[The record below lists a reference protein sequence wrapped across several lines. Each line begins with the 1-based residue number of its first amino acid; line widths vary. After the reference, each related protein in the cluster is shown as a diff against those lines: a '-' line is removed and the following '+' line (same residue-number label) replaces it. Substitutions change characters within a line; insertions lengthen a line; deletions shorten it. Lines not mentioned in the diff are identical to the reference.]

1 MTKPV
6 FLGGSLSFKGDRKKK
21 AKKKSRKSKHR
32 RQEDGNEEISLRQDR
47 QAEDDPVIG
56 SVAAGNDDGDDDMT
70 AAERRALKYRLEK
83 EKKDLKQVAA
93 KSHRER
99 VEEFNQKLGELTEHN
114 DIPRVSAAGNG

>member
-6 FLGGSLSFKGDRKKK
+6 FLGGSLSFKGDKKKK

-32 RQEDGNEEISLRQDR
+32 RQEDGSEEISQRQDR
-47 QAEDDPVIG
+47 QAEEDPVVG
-56 SVAAGNDDGDDDMT
+56 LDAAGDDDDMT
-70 AAERRALKYRLEK
+70 MAERRGLKYRLEK
-83 EKKDLKQVAA
+83 EKKDLEQVAA

-99 VEEFNQKLGELTEHN
+99 VEEFNQKLGELTELN